1 MEFHTGAI
9 IHSDGE
15 QAAAAYLILEGAVGL
30 SRSGVESLERR
41 PGEWVSEAALLDD
54 TACHSKLI
62 ALTDAVLLK
71 MNRAT
76 FQQRL
81 DQDPDLAQCVARMFA
96 VRLRADAELQQDR
109 NEKLQTLMDASKLIN
124 SSIQPDELI
133 ASILTVAR
141 KELNVERGTVY
152 FVDHARGFLWSKVA
166 SGLDGSEIRLPIGQ
180 GVAGTVA
187 ATGETI
193 ILHDAYNDPR
203 FDRSI
208 DTRTG
213 FQTRSVLCV
222 PMKNQLGKVV
232 GVLQLLNKIE
242 ADFNA
247 QDLSFLQAL
256 SDYVA
261 IAMENA
267 MLHISLI
274 EKERME
280 NELQLAREI
289 QHRLLPAV
297 PTNIPRTL
305 LSALSIPCFE
315 VGGDYYDFL
324 PQPEGI
330 LELAIGDASGKGVGA
345 ALVMSSLQAA
355 LRMAG
360 SIQMELPSLVA
371 NLNALLHGMTQGW
384 KYVTFF
390 LARYE
395 PATGWLRYVNCGHP
409 PPLLISGQSI
419 LQLDATGVP
428 IGLMLGRV
436 WKEQQVR
443 MQAGDRLLLYTDGLT
458 EATSPDDQE
467 FGIPA
472 LKSLCLQFRDTPAD
486 QMIPGIVEHITA
498 FESGQ
503 RAQDDKTFVLL
514 EVE

>member
-1 MEFHTGAI
+1 M
-9 IHSDGE
+9 
-15 QAAAAYLILEGAVGL
+15 
-30 SRSGVESLERR
+30 
-41 PGEWVSEAALLDD
+41 DD
-54 TACHSKLI
+54 AACHSKLV
-62 ALTDAVLLK
+62 ALTDAVVLR
-71 MNRAT
+71 MNRAM
-76 FQQRL
+76 FRHWL
-81 DQDPDLAQCVARMFA
+81 EQDPDLSLNVARMFA
-96 VRLRADAELQQDR
+96 MRLRADAELQQGR
-109 NEKLQTLMDASKLIN
+109 NAKLQTLMDASKLIN

-193 ILHDAYNDPR
+193 VLHDAYNDPR

-222 PMKNQLGKVV
+222 PMKNQMGKVV
-232 GVLQLLNKIE
+232 GVLQLLNKIG

-305 LSALSIPCFE
+305 LNALSIPCFE

-324 PQPEGI
+324 PQPNGI

-355 LRMAG
+355 LRIAG
-360 SIQMELPSLVA
+360 SIQMELPALVA
-371 NLNALLHGMTQGW
+371 NLNTLLHGMTQGW

-419 LQLDATGVP
+419 RQLDATGVP
-428 IGLMLGRV
+428 IGLIMGRT
-436 WKEQQVR
+436 WKEQRVR
-443 MQAGDRLLLYTDGLT
+443 LETGDRLLLYTDGLT

-472 LKSLCLQFRDTPAD
+472 LKSLCLQFQNTHTDEVIPA
-486 QMIPGIVEHITA
+486 IVKHITA
-498 FESGQ
+498 YESGQ

-514 EVE
+514 EAK